1 MSKSIVL
8 YLHMHQPYRLKTYTI
23 FDAAHDHHY
32 FNDNSKSDLNNRY
45 VFERAAERISRHWT
59 G

>member
-45 VFERAAERISRHWT
+45 VFERAAEKS
-59 G
+59 

>member
-32 FNDNSKSDLNNRY
+32 FNDNSKSDLNNESQKYQR
-45 VFERAAERISRHWT
+45 VLQLPICI
-59 G
+59 